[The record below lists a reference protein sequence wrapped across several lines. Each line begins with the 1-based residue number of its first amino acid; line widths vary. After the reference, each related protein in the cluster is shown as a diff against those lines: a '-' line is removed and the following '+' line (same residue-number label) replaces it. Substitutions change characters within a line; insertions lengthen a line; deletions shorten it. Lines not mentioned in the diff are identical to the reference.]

1 MNNGGTM
8 IKNVLAT
15 VAKSN
20 VRHLATQK
28 IHLLESHVDNQ
39 VVRRSRTVQSG
50 KIHEINANCATV
62 IMEKLFVQSDVH
74 PNNVKMG
81 RFWVEVSFI

>member
-15 VAKSN
+15 EAKSN

-28 IHLLESHVDNQ
+28 IHSLESLVDNQ
-39 VVRRSRTVQSG
+39 VVRRNHTVQSG
-50 KIHEINANCATV
+50 KIHEINANCAIV
-62 IMEKLFVQSDVH
+62 IMEKLFVQSVVH
-74 PNNVKMG
+74 PNNVKMD

>member
-28 IHLLESHVDNQ
+28 IHSLESLVDNQ
-39 VVRRSRTVQSG
+39 VVRRSRTVQNG

-62 IMEKLFVQSDVH
+62 IMEKLFVKSDFH
-74 PNNVKMG
+74 RNNVKMD

>member
-28 IHLLESHVDNQ
+28 IHSLESLVDNQ
-39 VVRRSRTVQSG
+39 AVRRNHTVQSG
-50 KIHEINANCATV
+50 KIQEINANCATV

-74 PNNVKMG
+74 LNNVKMD
-81 RFWVEVSFI
+81 RFWAEVSFI